1 MVNQDIRQAA
11 RAAGVKLWQVAEA
24 LEIADTTFSKRLRRP
39 LPEPERE
46 KILTII
52 QLLSQEVTR

>member
-39 LPEPERE
+39 LPGPERE